1 MGIFGPKPKTTT
13 LKLNKKERNLAL
25 QTIIYNNRK
34 NITITEM
41 YEWMGCKPE
50 TDWFFN
56 ICKYYGVNMNQKILF
71 IVNEKTSS
79 LKLMTRNFKNVE
91 LISASNLNTL
101 SLLKAKHI
109 LITIL
114 ALSDI
119 QEIHCNDE

>member
-1 MGIFGPKPKTTT
+1 
-13 LKLNKKERNLAL
+13 
-25 QTIIYNNRK
+25 
-34 NITITEM
+34 
-41 YEWMGCKPE
+41 
-50 TDWFFN
+50 
-56 ICKYYGVNMNQKILF
+56 MNQKILV

-101 SLLKAKHI
+101 SLLKAKYI